1 MARNGRER
9 RKFVMEGRLVTA
21 SKSVFPNCPLDDIA
35 PGMPATNSAEN
46 ERLVRGEEIELP
58 LVETLGSVRSHSA
71 SRISWHSHRVFELLF
86 VLEGGTAYE
95 FADRRSIEL
104 PGGHFLAVP
113 PRTVHR
119 GLHNVRMPAT
129 ICGIVFN
136 PDLKGACRQ
145 TPFTPADLAWVTAQF
160 RQNALAVRPLGREL
174 QRIIAGLGQQIRAF
188 AQSPNDAVA
197 RTRLRL
203 STCAAI
209 LEAARQLTQVNRA
222 DSKQIA
228 DAVVAH
234 MRTRLHEPLRVEEL
248 ADHVGYGRAR
258 LFQLFK
264 AATGMTPN
272 DYLQRLRVKSARE
285 LLTTTAQPVTDI
297 AQSLGFSTSQY
308 FSNVFRKYTGAT
320 PTEYR
325 AQPRPAR
332 ARSSAK

>member
-1 MARNGRER
+1 MILHA
-9 RKFVMEGRLVTA
+9 VMPVT
-21 SKSVFPNCPLDDIA
+21 K
-35 PGMPATNSAEN
+35 SAES
-46 ERLVRGEEIELP
+46 ERLVRGDEIDLP
-58 LVETLGSVRSHSA
+58 LVETLGAIRSHNA
-71 SRISWHSHRVFELLF
+71 SRITWHSHRVFELLF

-104 PGGHFLAVP
+104 PGGHFLVVP

-129 ICGIVFN
+129 ICGIVFD
-136 PDLKGACRQ
+136 PSRAGACRQ
-145 TPFTPADLAWVTAQF
+145 TAFTAKDLAWATAQF
-160 RQNALAVRPLGREL
+160 RQNALVVRPLGREL
-174 QRIIAGLGQQIRAF
+174 PRIIAGLGQQIRAF
-188 AQSPNDAVA
+188 EQRPDDAVA
-197 RTRLRL
+197 RARLRL

-234 MRTRLHEPLRVEEL
+234 MQTRLQEPLRIEEL

-258 LFQLFK
+258 LFQIFK

-272 DYLQRLRVKSARE
+272 DYLQRLRVKSACD
-285 LLTTTAQPVTDI
+285 LLTTSERSVTDI
-297 AQSLGFSTSQY
+297 AQALGFSTSQY

-320 PTEYR
+320 PSEYR
-325 AQPRPAR
+325 APPRPTR
-332 ARSSAK
+332 KPRRTG